1 MRTVWLLRGGDV
13 LASGE
18 VAESMGDRARGLLG
32 HRQYDGA
39 LLLMRTRSVHTAGM
53 RFPIDV
59 AFLDK
64 ELQVVATTKVRTW
77 SLALPRRGA
86 MHVLEAQAGA
96 FERWRLRPG
105 DKIEIRETA

>member
-18 VAESMGDRARGLLG
+18 IAESMADRARGLLG
-32 HRQYDGA
+32 HEQYDGA
-39 LLLMRTRSVHTAGM
+39 LLLMRTRSIHTARM

-77 SLALPRRGA
+77 SVALPRRGA
-86 MHVLEAQAGA
+86 THVLVAQAGA
-96 FERWRLRPG
+96 FERWRLEPG